1 MKVEASIMELCL
13 RKGDGT
19 KQGQRPKARDR
30 SRNPEMMLMWLAV
43 ESSTNKGDTETVQLK
58 LDHVI

>member
-1 MKVEASIMELCL
+1 MELCL

-43 ESSTNKGDTETVQLK
+43 ESSSNKGDTETVQLK